1 MAAVFLRIL
10 LVFSVPVVGSTV
22 SLRHQIDS
30 RNVTSN
36 LQPPQTFQGFYNSHT
51 TGRGIWKWS
60 NSLDAYQRHFAPMA
74 NQPGLALGEV
84 GVQSGGS
91 ILMWKA
97 VLGAQLKFYGFDIN
111 KNCMQFADATTVI
124 TIGDQGD
131 VKMWNSFFAK

>member
-1 MAAVFLRIL
+1 M
-10 LVFSVPVVGSTV
+10 GSSS
-22 SLRHQIDS
+22 SLK
-30 RNVTSN
+30 
-36 LQPPQTFQGFYNSHT
+36 QPATLPGFYNRSSSTQEQPTTFPGFYNSHT

-74 NQPGLALGEV
+74 GQAELALGEV

-131 VKMWNSFFAK
+131 VKMWNSFFSKTSKS